1 MMKTFTTKEAAKL
14 VRRELGQR
22 ARQLELAV
30 IANESGTIQLE
41 ATTDEVEDFE
51 RLGHSPID
59 SDIIADELMTALLD
73 HLKAGELL
81 ESAKVAFGRAV
92 IEQVTGRK
100 LGPDDV
106 R

>member
-30 IANESGTIQLE
+30 IENESGTIQLE

-51 RLGHSPID
+51 RLGNTPID
-59 SDIIADELMTALLD
+59 SDIIADELMAKLLE
-73 HLKAGELL
+73 HLQFEELL
-81 ESAKVAFGRAV
+81 EPVA
-92 IEQVTGRK
+92 
-100 LGPDDV
+100 V